1 MRIEVAYVTA
11 AQQYSNLLE
20 LPEGASIRMALE
32 YSGVLL
38 QFPEIDLKQQK
49 VGIFGKI
56 KPLTAIV
63 NDGDRVEIYRAV
75 TVDPATVPRRKL
87 SGDEDEDEI

>member
-1 MRIEVAYVTA
+1 MRVEVAYVSS
-11 AQQYSNLLE
+11 AQQYAHALE

-38 QFPEIDLKQQK
+38 QFPEIDLTRQK

-56 KPLTAIV
+56 KPLTTV
-63 NDGDRVEIYRAV
+63 LVDGDRVEIYRAV
-75 TVDPATVPRRKL
+75 TADPATTPRRKVE
-87 SGDEDEDEI
+87 GDEDDEEI